1 MATPGRTEK
10 RLSGRHADFRPRAR
24 PCVGAGGFAKRSL
37 SPPMG
42 WQRGRARR
50 GDDAVPRAGRLP
62 DPRTAMSIHGHM
74 MVPSPG
80 GADVSGSMR
89 SLLRASTMELH
100 AAVDS
105 RFAPMLD
112 AGEAGYRSFL
122 LASAAAVFPLEQSL
136 LAAGVGA
143 LLPDWTRRTR
153 AAALRADLTDLGIT
167 DVAAATA
174 PPLAGAARMF
184 GALYVLEGSR
194 LGQAAGPRSARGR
207 QHAGSGRHALPAS
220 RGRSPVVAIIPDTS
234 GILAGRAGMPR
245 RGHRRRKTGV
255 RLVHRRASRSRAP
268 RPSGRGRDRRCRLTT
283 ARPST

>member
-1 MATPGRTEK
+1 MATPGSDGKNDFPGATPIFDHE
-10 RLSGRHADFRPRAR
+10 HALASVQAGSRRAR
-24 PCVGAGGFAKRSL
+24 F

-50 GDDAVPRAGRLP
+50 GDGAVPHAGRLP

-89 SLLRASTMELH
+89 SLLRASTAGLH
-100 AAVDS
+100 AVVDA

-122 LASAAAVFPLEQSL
+122 LASAAAVFPLEQAL
-136 LAAGVGA
+136 LTAGVDL

-167 DVAAATA
+167 DVVLATA
-174 PPLAGAARMF
+174 PPLAGAAGMF
-184 GALYVLEGSR
+184 GMLYVLEGSR
-194 LGQAAGPRSARGR
+194 LGAR
-207 QHAGSGRHALPAS
+207 LL
-220 RGRSPVVAIIPDTS
+220 VPDL
-234 GILAGRAGMPR
+234 LAGGSTRVRAATRYLRHGE
-245 RGHRRRKTGV
+245 GHRLWQSFLTHLESSQPVRECPDEAIAGARIAFALFIAGRPEAGLRARRV
-255 RLVHRRASRSRAP
+255 AAE
-268 RPSGRGRDRRCRLTT
+268 T
-283 ARPST
+283 ADAD

>member
-89 SLLRASTMELH
+89 SLLRASTVGLH

-122 LASAAAVFPLEQSL
+122 LASAAAVFPLEHLCS
-136 LAAGVGA
+136 
-143 LLPDWTRRTR
+143 RRGWARSCRTGRGEPAPRPCAPISPISASPTSCSRQRRRSRERPACSACSMSSKDPGSAPGCWSPICSR
-153 AAALRADLTDLGIT
+153 AAARGFGPPRVTCVTARATGCGNHSWRIWN
-167 DVAAATA
+167 
-174 PPLAGAARMF
+174 
-184 GALYVLEGSR
+184 
-194 LGQAAGPRSARGR
+194 PRSA
-207 QHAGSGRHALPAS
+207 
-220 RGRSPVVAIIPDTS
+220 
-234 GILAGRAGMPR
+234 
-245 RGHRRRKTGV
+245 V
-255 RLVHRRASRSRAP
+255 RDAP
-268 RPSGRGRDRRCRLTT
+268 
-283 ARPST
+283 ARPSPAQDMAFALFIAGRPEAGLRARRVAAETADAD